1 MHIGVDA
8 RILTKEKKVG
18 LGNYCLNLLKYLAR
32 IDFDNKY
39 TLCVDKPIEESFI
52 ENERFNVKVLN
63 LGWLG
68 RWHPWLWQLTSWPM
82 ELLFHPPDILF
93 SPIGAFCWYRPCK
106 FVVMIHDVSF
116 QISKDFFTTKI
127 RAIWK
132 ISPNSA
138 SHSARHADMIIVPS
152 QSTKTDV
159 VRFYGVNPEKIT
171 VIYEG
176 YDEEVYK
183 PQDNPAPIEEVKR
196 EYNIPGKYILYVGTL
211 EPRKNIPRLV
221 EAFHSLKK
229 EGVEHK
235 LVVAGK
241 LGWLYKD
248 IFTTV
253 TRLNLENEVIFTGYI
268 PQKELPILMGGAEVF
283 AYPSLYEGFGLPP
296 LEAMACGTPVIVSST
311 SSLPEVVGDAGI
323 LVDPYNT
330 GEIAQAMYQV
340 ISDEGLRQQIRQ
352 RGLNRAKMFSWEK
365 TAQQT
370 LKVFES
376 VYRLQ

>member
-1 MHIGVDA
+1 MV
-8 RILTKEKKVG
+8 
-18 LGNYCLNLLKYLAR
+18 
-32 IDFDNKY
+32 
-39 TLCVDKPIEESFI
+39 
-52 ENERFNVKVLN
+52 
-63 LGWLG
+63 
-68 RWHPWLWQLTSWPM
+68 
-82 ELLFHPPDILF
+82 
-93 SPIGAFCWYRPCK
+93 
-106 FVVMIHDVSF
+106 
-116 QISKDFFTTKI
+116 
-127 RAIWK
+127 
-132 ISPNSA
+132 
-138 SHSARHADMIIVPS
+138 IVPS

-159 VRFYGVNPEKIT
+159 MRLYGVNPEKIA

-183 PQDNPAPIEEVKR
+183 PQDNLAPIEEVKR
-196 EYNIPGKYILYVGTL
+196 EYNISGKYILYVGTL

-229 EGVEHK
+229 GEVEHK

-253 TRLNLENEVIFTGYI
+253 TKLNLENEVIFTGYI

-296 LEAMACGTPVIVSST
+296 LEAMACGTPVIASNT
-311 SSLPEVVGDAGI
+311 SSLPEVIGDAGI
-323 LVDPYNT
+323 LVDPYNSK
-330 GEIAQAMYQV
+330 EIAQAMYRL
-340 ISDEGLRQQIRQ
+340 ISDEGLRQQMHQ

-370 LKVFES
+370 LKVFEIVHRS
-376 VYRLQ
+376 Q